1 MCYSR
6 IWYEFRDP
14 DITVLDIFTNF
25 SSLNNKVVVSWN
37 RDSCWCVFVNFI
49 DAQTFECRTS
59 RYAMNDIGSKSWI
72 NMIVFLIALG
82 RHSHLQS
89 TNRPFQSVW
98 SHTWNA
104 QRIRAKEARNKKKK
118 TKQHKMLSA
127 RLPLIL
133 EIRPERLKNN
143 KRAKMMRIKT
153 GWLAFGHVRYCHYS
167 SDWRLKNSPK
177 RSWIVSHTHTHT
189 DSLFR
194 QRTRETKQKR
204 LTECLLQI
212 RRYSLL
218 CCCMKPFHCSGH
230 FGWHSPYEWCLLA
243 FLFLT
248 SILLV

>member
-98 SHTWNA
+98 SHTCNA
-104 QRIRAKEARNKKKK
+104 QRIRAKQARNKKKK
-118 TKQHKMLSA
+118 
-127 RLPLIL
+127 RNN
-133 EIRPERLKNN
+133 IRCCLHVCRWYLKFDQ
-143 KRAKMMRIKT
+143 K
-153 GWLAFGHVRYCHYS
+153 
-167 SDWRLKNSPK
+167 DWRIIK
-177 RSWIVSHTHTHT
+177 
-189 DSLFR
+189 
-194 QRTRETKQKR
+194 EQK
-204 LTECLLQI
+204 
-212 RRYSLL
+212 
-218 CCCMKPFHCSGH
+218 
-230 FGWHSPYEWCLLA
+230 WCE
-243 FLFLT
+243 
-248 SILLV
+248 